1 MNLPNRITMAR
12 ICLVPIFLIVTYVLP
27 DSYARFVAV
36 GIFLLASMT
45 DWLDGY
51 LARKLNLV
59 SNFGKC
65 MDPLADKLLVSAALI
80 YMVERGLIY
89 GWIVAIIIGREFI
102 ISGLR
107 LVASDKGVVISASI
121 WGKIKTIVTMVMIIE
136 VMLEFSHPIFVIF
149 GQVLIYLSLILTIIS
164 ATDYIIKN
172 IGTFKD

>member
-1 MNLPNRITMAR
+1 MNLPNKITMAR
-12 ICLVPIFLIVTYVLP
+12 VCLVPVFILATYILP

-36 GIFLLASMT
+36 GIFLLASIT

-51 LARKLNLV
+51 IARKYNLV
-59 SNFGKC
+59 SNFGKY

-80 YMVERGLIY
+80 YMVERGLIF

-121 WGKIKTIVTMVMIIE
+121 WGKVKTIVTMVMIIE
-136 VMLEFSHPIFVIF
+136 VMLEFTNPIFVIF
-149 GQVLIYLSLILTIIS
+149 GQVLIYLALILTVIS

-172 IGTFKD
+172 IETFKE